1 MIALAILLAA
11 AADVPQSLLNAADDA
26 GLAHTQC
33 MFATMRAANQAHLSA
48 SDFESRL
55 RSNCS
60 AQAQRLIDASARIFR
75 ARGESNPTAKAERE
89 IEDGYRIAVEDYR
102 QLPEKE
108 KLVRDF
114 CKAAPQNCN

>member
-48 SDFESRL
+48 SDFESRM
-55 RSNCS
+55 RSDCS
-60 AQAQRLIDASARIFR
+60 AQAQRLTNASARIFR
-75 ARGESNPTAKAERE
+75 ARGDSNPTAKAERM
-89 IEDGYRIAVEDYR
+89 IEDSYRTAVDDYR

-114 CKAAPQNCN
+114 CKADPKDCN